1 MKRPLIRFF
10 VATCLLSAF
19 SFVAAAQEMGAQ
31 DQEIQRLKL
40 ETYLDFERVSN
51 PRISPDGKQ
60 VLYTRRWVNKMEDK
74 WESEVW
80 IMKTDGSYNRFLVKG
95 SDAQWSP
102 SGDRILFTAPGEPK
116 GNQIF
121 VRWMDAE
128 GAVSQVTRLTQSPS
142 DPTWAPDG
150 KSIAFTMFVD
160 APNKDWNIDL
170 PRPPKGADW
179 TPSPKIVERL
189 RWRRDRVGD
198 LPDGHRHIFT
208 VPAEGGT
215 PRQITSGDWDHDGI
229 EFTPDGNFI
238 LFDGLRV
245 ENAELAYRESEIYK
259 VEVASGEITQLT
271 TRKGPDGNPLV
282 SPDGRKVAYLGRD
295 WTDDPYL
302 VPQIYVMGIDGSH
315 PRLISGGFDRR
326 PGDLTW
332 AADGSG
338 LYFTSRSEGRA
349 NVRFLSAEGGSS
361 KVVTQGEH
369 LISLDAVAPGGLAVG
384 TRSAPHDPADIVAFN
399 LKDASQIRRL
409 TRVNDDILN
418 GITLGQV
425 NEIVYESSDG
435 LEIQGWYITPPGFD
449 PSRRYKMILQIHG
462 GPHGMYGVGFNF
474 GWQEHAANDYVVL
487 YTNPRGSSG
496 YGTEF
501 ANKIKYAYP
510 SKDYDDLMA
519 GVDALIA
526 KGFIDEQ
533 NMYVT
538 GCSGGGV
545 LTAWVVGHTDRFAA
559 ASSNCP
565 VIDWV
570 SFVGTTD
577 GNLYWY
583 KNFAKFPWEDA
594 SEHLRRSPLTYVGNV
609 KTPTMLMTGVKDLRT
624 PIAQTEEFYHA
635 LKMLGVPTA
644 MIRFN
649 DEWHGTG
656 RNPSNFMRTQLYLR
670 HWFER
675 HSRSPS
681 PEPADTTGG
690 GD

>member
-1 MKRPLIRFF
+1 MTRLSLR
-10 VATCLLSAF
+10 LL
-19 SFVAAAQEMGAQ
+19 AAALGLAVLGLPASAQ
-31 DQEIQRLKL
+31 DSADPTPQLKRLQL
-40 ETYLDFERVSN
+40 ETFLDFERVSN

-60 VLYTRRWVNKMEDK
+60 ILYTRRWINKMEDK
-74 WESEVW
+74 WESEIW
-80 IMKTDGSYNRFLVKG
+80 ILNADGSRNRFLIKG
-95 SDAQWSP
+95 SNAEWSP

-128 GAVSQVTRLTQSPS
+128 GAVSQVTRLTESPS
-142 DPTWAPDG
+142 SPTWAPDG
-150 KSIAFTMFVD
+150 ESIAFLMFVD
-160 APNKDWNIDL
+160 AQSRDWSIDL
-170 PRPPKGADW
+170 PRAPKGAKW
-179 TPSPKIVERL
+179 TPAPKIVENL
-189 RWRRDRVGD
+189 RWRRDRIGD

-215 PRQITSGDWDHDGI
+215 PRQITSGEWNHNEI
-229 EFTPDGNFI
+229 EFTPDGKYI

-245 ENAELAYRESEIYK
+245 DDAELVYRESEIYK
-259 VEVASGEITQLT
+259 VEVESGEITQLT
-271 TRKGPDGNPLV
+271 TRKGPDSDPLV
-282 SPDGRKVAYLGRD
+282 SPDGSQVAYLGHD

-302 VPQIYVMGIDGSH
+302 VPHVYLMSADGSN
-315 PRLISGGFDRR
+315 PRLISGDWDRR
-326 PGDLTW
+326 PSDMTW
-332 AADGSG
+332 AEDGSG
-338 LYFTSRSEGRA
+338 LYFTARSRGSA
-349 NVRFLSAEGGSS
+349 NLYFLPAEGGS
-361 KVVTQGEH
+361 VQAVTQGQH
-369 LISLDAVAPGGLAVG
+369 MLSVDDISPQGLVVG
-384 TRSAPHDPADIVAFN
+384 TRSAPHDPGDIVSFS
-399 LKDASQIRRL
+399 LGDAAAIRRL
-409 TRVNDDILN
+409 TQVNDDVL
-418 GITLGQV
+418 GDLTLGDV
-425 NEIVYESSDG
+425 KEIVYTSSDG

-449 PSRRYKMILQIHG
+449 PSRQYKMILQIHG

-474 GWQEHAANDYVVL
+474 AWQEHAANDYVVL

-496 YGTEF
+496 YGRQF
-501 ANKIKYAYP
+501 GNRIKYAYP

-519 GVDALIA
+519 GVDALLA
-526 KGFIDEQ
+526 KGFVDES
-533 NMYVT
+533 NMFVT

-583 KNFAKFPWEDA
+583 KNFAKYPWEDA
-594 SEHLRRSPLTYVGNV
+594 SEHLRRSPLSYVGNV

-656 RNPSNFMRTQLYLR
+656 SKPSNFMRTQLYLR
-670 HWFER
+670 HWFEK

-681 PEPADTTGG
+681 PEPTETTGG
-690 GD
+690 QE